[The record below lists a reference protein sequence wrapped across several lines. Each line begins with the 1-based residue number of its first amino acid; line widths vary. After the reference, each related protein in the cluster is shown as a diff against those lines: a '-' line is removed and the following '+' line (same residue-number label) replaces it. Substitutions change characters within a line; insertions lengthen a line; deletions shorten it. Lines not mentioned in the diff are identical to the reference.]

1 MLNVLFRRLIQAVLT
16 VFVVVTLVFVLFS
29 VIPGSYASSLQADKR
44 DVSAEVLAQIEAE
57 LGLNDPLPLRFG
69 RYVGNLVQGD
79 LGTSYAT
86 KRPVADMLS
95 GRIWASLRLA
105 CAAIAF
111 AICIGLP
118 LGFFAAMR
126 RGSWLDTATMT
137 LAVSGLSVPG
147 FWAGLLLMYLFSLT
161 LRWLP
166 TFGYGTG
173 GFVNLI
179 LPAITLGIAP
189 MALLARTTRAAVLET
204 MNSEFIRTARSK
216 GMSEGRLV
224 RRHLARNAFVLI
236 LTTIGLQ
243 FGSMLGGSVVVEK
256 LFAWPG
262 VGSLLIDSVGLRDIP
277 TVQGTILV
285 IVLFFLLINTLVD
298 LAYLIVDPRIRYR

>member
-1 MLNVLFRRLIQAVLT
+1 MLNVLFRRLVQAALT
-16 VFVVVTLVFVLFS
+16 VFVVVTLVFFLFS

-57 LGLNDPLPLRFG
+57 LGLNDPLPVRFG
-69 RYVGNLVQGD
+69 RYLGDLAQGD

-95 GRIWASLRLA
+95 GRIAASLRLA
-105 CAAIAF
+105 CAAILF
-111 AICIGLP
+111 AVCIGLP

-147 FWAGLLLMYLFSLT
+147 FWTGLLLMYLFSLT

-166 TFGYGTG
+166 TFGYGSG
-173 GFVNLI
+173 GLSHLI

-204 MNSEFIRTARSK
+204 MNSDFIRTARSK

>member
-1 MLNVLFRRLIQAVLT
+1 MLNVLFRRLVQAVLT
-16 VFVVVTLVFVLFS
+16 VFVVVTLVFFLFS

-44 DVSAEVLAQIEAE
+44 DVSAEVLAQIETE
-57 LGLNDPLPLRFG
+57 LGLNDPLPVRFG
-69 RYVGNLVQGD
+69 RYLGDLVQGD

-105 CAAIAF
+105 CAAILF
-111 AICIGLP
+111 AVCIGLP

-166 TFGYGTG
+166 TFGYGSG
-173 GFVNLI
+173 GFSHLI

>member
-1 MLNVLFRRLIQAVLT
+1 MLNVLFGRLVQAVLT
-16 VFVVVTLVFVLFS
+16 VFVVVTLVFFLFS

-57 LGLNDPLPLRFG
+57 LGLNDPLPVRFG
-69 RYVGNLVQGD
+69 RYVGDLVQGD

-95 GRIWASLRLA
+95 GRIAASLRLV
-105 CAAIAF
+105 CAAILF
-111 AICIGLP
+111 AVCIGLP

-166 TFGYGTG
+166 TFGYGSG
-173 GFVNLI
+173 GLSHLI

-204 MNSEFIRTARSK
+204 MNSDFIRTARSK